1 MFLAILNQEIRY
13 YPIFFNHYIP
23 KCLKSDLFVAQFSER
38 RKQESV
44 ETAFLS
50 KAVGEAYAALKKY
63 ITGKLIYSDFKIPKK
78 LFSFGDSFVTA
89 TCPFNLLT
97 PKSNWRLHSPYT
109 MTLELNIEGHENKGI

>member
-1 MFLAILNQEIRY
+1 MPN
-13 YPIFFNHYIP
+13 
-23 KCLKSDLFVAQFSER
+23 CLKSDLFLAQFSER

-78 LFSFGDSFVTA
+78 LFSFVSA
-89 TCPFNLLT
+89 TSPFNLFT
-97 PKSNWRLHSPYT
+97 PKSNWRLLSPYT
-109 MTLELNIEGHENKGI
+109 LTLELNIEGHENKGI

>member
-1 MFLAILNQEIRY
+1 MPN
-13 YPIFFNHYIP
+13 
-23 KCLKSDLFVAQFSER
+23 CLKSDLFLAQFSER

-63 ITGKLIYSDFKIPKK
+63 ITGKLIYSDFKITKK
-78 LFSFGDSFVTA
+78 LFSFGDSFVSA
-89 TCPFNLLT
+89 TCPFNLFT
-97 PKSNWRLHSPYT
+97 PKSNWRLLSPYT